1 MQINS
6 TPLEMAWLPV
16 RVDWSE
22 CLSALG
28 KTADLAVWKELV
40 MLANARIGFAETLQ
54 LDRALR
60 RRFADGPP
68 EGLETRPIRL
78 AVLGSSTVEH
88 LFPGLRVGALRHG
101 LWVDLHSVDYGQYLQ
116 AIFDPASSIHQFK
129 PDVILFAFEFSHFFG
144 GEAPVSDRAAAEAA
158 LEQTIGRLRDLWRKA
173 QDSFGCAVLQQTVL
187 PVALPLI
194 GNNEHRVPNAPLRLI
209 RTLNERLRAETHEA
223 GTDLLAVDERVSSD
237 GLGAWHDPVLWHR
250 AKQEITPLAVPLYGE
265 LVARILAARQGR
277 SSKCLVL
284 DLDNTL
290 WGGVIGDDGLEGIK
304 LGQGSAIGEAHLA
317 VQRYVR
323 DLSRRGIIL
332 AVCSKNDE
340 ATALLPFQDHPEM
353 LLGRSDIA
361 CFVANWNDKA
371 TNIRGI
377 AKELNIGLDT
387 MVFLDDNPFERNLV
401 RSELPMVSVPEL
413 PEEPALYPR
422 RLAEAGYFEAISIT
436 ADDTARTRQY
446 QAKVARDSLRTV
458 TTDLDG
464 YLRDLEMEL
473 RWAPFD
479 RLGLQRIVQLINK
492 TNQFNLTTHRYT
504 EVEVASLVDDTEALT
519 LQLRLIDR
527 LGDNG
532 IIGIVIGRKTSAEE
546 IGLDTWLMSCRV
558 LGRSVEKAT
567 LNIVTDEARRLG
579 AKRLRGTYL
588 PTSKNGMV
596 NDHYLN
602 LGFQESGFSEAGVR
616 QWTLELDTFTP
627 YAVRMAIRKTGL

>member
-1 MQINS
+1 MQTNS
-6 TPLEMAWLPV
+6 TPLEMNWLPV

-28 KTADLAVWKELV
+28 KTSDLVVWNELV
-40 MLANARIGFAETLQ
+40 MLANARIDFAETLR
-54 LDRALR
+54 LDRALS
-60 RRFADGPP
+60 RRFADAPP

-78 AVLGSSTVEH
+78 AILGSSTVEH
-88 LFPGLRVGALRHG
+88 LFPGLRIGALRRG
-101 LWVDLHSVDYGQYLQ
+101 LWIDLHSVDYGQYLQ
-116 AIFDPASSIHQFK
+116 AILDPASSLHRFK
-129 PDVILFAFEFSHFFG
+129 PDVILFAFEFSHFFW
-144 GEAPVSDRAAAEAA
+144 GEAPATDGATAEAT
-158 LEQTIGRLRDLWRKA
+158 LEQTMGRLRDLWRKA
-173 QDSFGCAVLQQTVL
+173 RDFFECAVLQQTVL

-209 RTLNERLRAETHEA
+209 RTLNERLRAESQEA
-223 GTDLLAVDERVSSD
+223 GTDLLAIDERVSSD

-250 AKQEITPLAVPLYGE
+250 AKQEITPLAAPLYGE

-277 SSKCLVL
+277 SAKCLVL

-290 WGGVIGDDGLEGIK
+290 WSGVVGDDGLDGIR
-304 LGQGSAIGEAHLA
+304 LGPGSAIGEAHLA

-340 ATALLPFQDHPEM
+340 ATALLPFENHPEM
-353 LLGRSDIA
+353 LLRRSDIA

-371 TNIRGI
+371 ANIRGI
-377 AKELNIGLDT
+377 AKALNIGLGA

-401 RSELPMVSVPEL
+401 RRELPMVSVPEL
-413 PEEPALYPR
+413 PDEPALYPR

-436 ADDTARTRQY
+436 AEDTARTRQY
-446 QAKVARDSLRTV
+446 QANVARESLRLG
-458 TTDLDG
+458 TTDLDS
-464 YLRDLEMEL
+464 YLRSLEMEL
-473 RWAPFD
+473 RWKPFD
-479 RLGLQRIVQLINK
+479 RLGVQRIVQLINK

-504 EVEVASLVDDTEALT
+504 EPEVASLLDDNEALT
-519 LQLRLIDR
+519 FQLRLVDR

-558 LGRSVEKAT
+558 LGRGVEKAT
-567 LNIVTDEARRLG
+567 LNVVTDEARRLG
-579 AKRLRGTYL
+579 AKRLRGTYI
-588 PTSKNGMV
+588 PTSKNWMV
-596 NDHYLN
+596 NDHYLK
-602 LGFQESGFSEAGVR
+602 LGFKESGFSKSGVQ
-616 QWTLELDTFTP
+616 QWTLELNTFNP
-627 YAVRMAIRKTGL
+627 YTVWMNIRKAGL

>member
-158 LEQTIGRLRDLWRKA
+158 LEQAIGRLRDLWRKA

-209 RTLNERLRAETHEA
+209 RTLNERLRAESQEA
-223 GTDLLAVDERVSSD
+223 GTDLLAIDERVSSD

-250 AKQEITPLAVPLYGE
+250 AKQEITPLAAPLYGE

-277 SSKCLVL
+277 SAKCLVL

-290 WGGVIGDDGLEGIK
+290 WSGVVGDDGLDGIR
-304 LGQGSAIGEAHLA
+304 LGPGSAIGEAHLA

-340 ATALLPFQDHPEM
+340 ATALLPFENHPEM
-353 LLGRSDIA
+353 LLRRSDIA
-361 CFVANWNDKA
+361 CFVANSNDKA
-371 TNIRGI
+371 ANIRGI
-377 AKELNIGLDT
+377 AKALNIGLGA

-401 RSELPMVSVPEL
+401 RRELPMVSVPEL
-413 PEEPALYPR
+413 PDEPALYPR

-436 ADDTARTRQY
+436 AEDTARTRQY
-446 QAKVARDSLRTV
+446 QANVARESLRLG
-458 TTDLDG
+458 TTDLDS
-464 YLRDLEMEL
+464 YLRSLEMEL
-473 RWAPFD
+473 RWKPFD
-479 RLGLQRIVQLINK
+479 RLGVQRIVQLINK

-504 EVEVASLVDDTEALT
+504 EPEVASLLDDNEALT
-519 LQLRLIDR
+519 FQLRLVDR

-558 LGRSVEKAT
+558 LGRGVEKAT
-567 LNIVTDEARRLG
+567 LNVVTDEARRLG
-579 AKRLRGTYL
+579 AKRLRGTYI
-588 PTSKNGMV
+588 PTSKNWMV
-596 NDHYLN
+596 NDHYLK
-602 LGFQESGFSEAGVR
+602 LGFKESGFSKSGVQ
-616 QWTLELDTFTP
+616 QWTLELNTFNP
-627 YAVRMAIRKTGL
+627 YTVWMNIRKAGL

>member
-101 LWVDLHSVDYGQYLQ
+101 LWVDLHSVDYGQHLQ
-116 AIFDPASSIHQFK
+116 AIFDPASSIHRFK
-129 PDVILFAFEFSHFFG
+129 PDIILFAFEFSHFFG
-144 GEAPVSDRAAAEAA
+144 AEAPVSDRAAAEAA
-158 LEQTIGRLRDLWRKA
+158 LEQAIGRLRDLWRKA
-173 QDSFGCAVLQQTVL
+173 QDSFGCAILQQTVL
-187 PVALPLI
+187 PVAFPLI

-223 GTDLLAVDERVSSD
+223 GTDLLAIDERVSSD
-237 GLGAWHDPVLWHR
+237 GLGAWHDPVLWHH

-277 SSKCLVL
+277 SAKCLVL

-290 WGGVIGDDGLEGIK
+290 WGGVIGDDGLDGIK

-340 ATALLPFQDHPEM
+340 ATALLPFQNHPEM
-353 LLGRSDIA
+353 LLGRSAIA

-377 AKELNIGLDT
+377 AKALNIGLDT

-422 RLAEAGYFEAISIT
+422 RLAEAGYFEAVSIT

-446 QAKVARDSLRTV
+446 QAKVVRDSLRTA

-504 EVEVASLVDDTEALT
+504 EGEVASLLDDTEALT
-519 LQLRLIDR
+519 LQLRLVDR

-602 LGFQESGFSEAGVR
+602 LGFQESGFSESGVR

-627 YAVRMAIRKTGL
+627 YAVWMSIRKTGL